1 MYKVWDSIQ
10 VATIK
15 LSDTPYIVLPESV
28 GRQLHWRDGQ
38 QVRITSNE
46 QGLVLVLD
54 VVDDFEQVLD
64 AYQST
69 GDEEL
74 ADALLDMLDGCLG
87 EATPDEYDLNLKW
100 GRCYQGR

>member
-1 MYKVWDSIQ
+1 MTEQ

-15 LSDTPYIVLPESV
+15 LSDMPYIVLPESV
-28 GRQLHWRDGQ
+28 GRQLDWRDGQ
-38 QVRITSNE
+38 QVRLTSTK
-46 QGLVLVLD
+46 QGLVLAPD

-69 GDEEL
+69 GDEKL

-87 EATPDEYDLNLKW
+87 EATLDEYDLNLKW
-100 GRCYQGR
+100 GHYYEGR